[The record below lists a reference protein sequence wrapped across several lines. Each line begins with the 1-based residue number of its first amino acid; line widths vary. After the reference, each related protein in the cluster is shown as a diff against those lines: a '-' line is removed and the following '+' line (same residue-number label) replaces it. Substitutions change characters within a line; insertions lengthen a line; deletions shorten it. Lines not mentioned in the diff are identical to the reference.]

1 MIGTKIFFYISE
13 FSTLSQEVMS
23 HCCIV
28 LNIINHLIDSSA
40 PVIATTKTQTQVSQN
55 AITNPNAS
63 PIKQIKAASI
73 VQDITEAVQKEK
85 KNETSETSKSL
96 GSFAHSHHYM
106 RMFENLRN
114 VYLVQR
120 SNLDS

>member
-1 MIGTKIFFYISE
+1 
-13 FSTLSQEVMS
+13 MS

-85 KNETSETSKSL
+85 KTEISETSSKSL

-114 VYLVQR
+114 IYLVQR

>member
-1 MIGTKIFFYISE
+1 
-13 FSTLSQEVMS
+13 MS

-73 VQDITEAVQKEK
+73 GNKHALK
-85 KNETSETSKSL
+85 KYDQ
-96 GSFAHSHHYM
+96 FA
-106 RMFENLRN
+106 RL
-114 VYLVQR
+114 
-120 SNLDS
+120 

>member
-1 MIGTKIFFYISE
+1 MYISE

-40 PVIATTKTQTQVSQN
+40 PVISTTKTQTQVSQN

-73 VQDITEAVQKEK
+73 VQDITEAVQKDK
-85 KNETSETSKSL
+85 KNETSEASSSKSL